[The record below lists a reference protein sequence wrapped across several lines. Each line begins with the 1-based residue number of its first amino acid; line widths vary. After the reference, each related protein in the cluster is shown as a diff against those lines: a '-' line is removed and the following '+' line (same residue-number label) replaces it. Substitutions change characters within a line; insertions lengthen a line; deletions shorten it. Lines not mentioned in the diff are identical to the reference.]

1 MGWSFDLQWVIILQ
15 MNKQTKRNYIMK
27 NNLITATALA
37 LTLSACATAQT
48 SVSNSEY
55 SDTCKGTLDHA
66 RNYASKEKLTEV
78 LDGQWK
84 IITSENVNDMGK
96 LAGLT
101 IFNIYQRAAY
111 NWDVVVEQEG
121 GVEKFEDSLFTSCI
135 DMLETYE
142 VVKKSDAPASTK
154 PTYESIY

>member
-1 MGWSFDLQWVIILQ
+1 
-15 MNKQTKRNYIMK
+15 MK
-27 NNLITATALA
+27 TNLITATALA
-37 LTLSACATAQT
+37 LTLSSCATAQT
-48 SVSNSEY
+48 SVTTSEFRE
-55 SDTCKGTLDHA
+55 TCEGTVKHA
-66 RNYASKEKLTEV
+66 RKFASSTDLGEV
-78 LDGQWK
+78 LDGQWE
-84 IITSENVNDMGK
+84 IIVSEKVGDMGK

-121 GVEKFEDSLFTSCI
+121 GVEKFEDSLYTTCI
-135 DMLETYE
+135 DLLETYE